1 MKRFFKSILV
11 LALLFIGLNFAYQK
25 TAPEIEKT
33 FGTRNPLPYLTAKV
47 QQFISPEK
55 FKMMIQMP
63 TVPKAILLKLTLH
76 LFILTS
82 LIPPSGKPQL
92 MESIFGTIQGPL
104 ISKLRMTKIMPK
116 SSLKQ

>member
-11 LALLFIGLNFAYQK
+11 LALLFVGLNFIYQK

-63 TVPKAILLKLTLH
+63 TVLKGILLKPTPQ
-76 LFILTS
+76 LFILIS
-82 LIPPSGKPQL
+82 LILHSDKPHL
-92 MESIFGTIQGPL
+92 MESIFGTIPGHL
-104 ISKLRMTKIMPK
+104 ISKSQMTKIMLK